1 MKKSVVR
8 EKMRR
13 GEIILTAKM
22 NFMNPN
28 LAELIGLM
36 GFDCLWICNEHQAID
51 RSLLENIIRTARITG
66 IEPERIHRE
75 LHKGR
80 IVIVAGFQGITDSM
94 EVTTLGR
101 CAVGDVVN
109 IETDIL
115 GKYIEKLLTHGAS
128 AEA

>member
-28 LAELIGLM
+28 LAELMGHM

-51 RSLLENIIRTARITG
+51 RSMLENIIRTGKITG
-66 IEPERIHRE
+66 MDMLVRT
-75 LHKGR
+75 G
-80 IVIVAGFQGITDSM
+80 AGDHTDLIQPG
-94 EVTTLGR
+94 TLSDTLKR
-101 CAVGDVVN
+101 
-109 IETDIL
+109 
-115 GKYIEKLLTHGAS
+115 
-128 AEA
+128 